1 MSYFV
6 TGGTGFIGRFLIDRL
21 LRERKGDIHVLVR
34 QSSLGRLEEMIER
47 WPDGP
52 KRVKPVVGDLTKPLL
67 GVDKKWLAAHKG
79 KIKHYFHLAAIY
91 DMTASDEFNQTVNV
105 EGTTNAVALANTLEV
120 GCLHLT
126 SSIAVAGDYEG
137 KFTEDMFDEG
147 QPLPSPY
154 HRTKFESEQ
163 IVRKAAEVP
172 WRVYRPVMVV
182 GDSRTGEMDKIDG
195 PYYLFKTI
203 QRLGNR
209 LPSWAPLAGPELG
222 RTNIVPVDYVVE
234 AIDHIAHKPGLDGR
248 AFHLSHP
255 KGQSTISVYNAIA
268 RCAGAPQIRMRVG
281 GPLGRLV
288 PVAGAALDSPG
299 IRQARDTLVRQTG
312 IPPEILGHV
321 DFKPDFDCTKTLKE
335 LKGTDIVCP
344 DFQSYVPVLWEY
356 WTQYLDPKPRMH
368 RAFAKSI
375 EGKTVVIT
383 GASSGI
389 GRETAIK
396 VARAGGIPILVARTL
411 SKLETERDAIIRSGG
426 QAYAYSCDLSD
437 LEAIDEL
444 VAVLLENHERIDVIV
459 NNAGRSIRRSI
470 ALSHERFHDFER
482 TMTLN
487 YFGAIRLT
495 MGLLPHMAAHGGGHI
510 TNISSIGV
518 QTAPPRFSAYIAS
531 KAALDA
537 WTRVVSSE
545 VIGDGITF
553 TTIHMP
559 LVRTPM
565 IAPTKIYDYFP
576 TASPA
581 DAADWICQSIVEKPK
596 HINTTIGTVGE
607 VSYALAPKVVD
618 QVLHAA
624 YRVFPDSAAARGSIE
639 DPTAKASMEQIAMAN
654 ALRGVHW

>member
-6 TGGTGFIGRFLIDRL
+6 TGGTGFIGRFLIDQL

-34 QSSLGRLEEMIER
+34 SGSLERLEQMIER
-47 WPDGP
+47 WPEGAA
-52 KRVKPVVGDLTKPLL
+52 RVKPVVGDLTQPLL
-67 GVDKKWLAAHKG
+67 GVDKKWLAANKG

-91 DMTASDEFNQTVNV
+91 DMTASDEFNQAVNV
-105 EGTTNAVALANTLEV
+105 EGTINAIDLANALEV
-120 GCLHLT
+120 GCLHHT
-126 SSIAVAGDYEG
+126 SSVAAAGDYDG
-137 KFTEDMFDEG
+137 KFTEDMFAEG

-154 HRTKFESEQ
+154 HRTKYESEAL
-163 IVRKAAEVP
+163 VRETATVP
-172 WRVYRPVMVV
+172 WRVYRPAIVV

-195 PYYLFKTI
+195 PYYLFKLI
-203 QRLGNR
+203 QRLGGS
-209 LPSWAPLAGPELG
+209 LPAWAPLAGPQLG
-222 RTNIVPVDYVVE
+222 RTNIVPVDYVVQ
-234 AIDHIAHKPGLDGR
+234 AMDHIAHKPKLDGR
-248 AFHLSHP
+248 AFHLVHP
-255 KGQSTISVYNAIA
+255 KGQSTISVYNSIA
-268 RCAGAPQIRMRVG
+268 RCAGAPQIRVKLG
-281 GPLGRLV
+281 GPISGLV
-288 PVAGAALDSPG
+288 PAAGAALNSPG
-299 IRQARDTLVRQTG
+299 LRQARDTLIRQAG

-321 DFKPDFDCTKTLKE
+321 DFKPTFDASQTLAA
-335 LKGTDIVCP
+335 LAGSDISCP
-344 DFQSYVPVLWEY
+344 DFNKYVPILWEY

-444 VAVLLENHERIDVIV
+444 VEVLLENHPRIDVVV

-470 ALSHERFHDFER
+470 ALSHDRFHDFER

-495 MGLLPHMAAHGGGHI
+495 MGLLPHMKAHGGGHI

-576 TASPA
+576 TTSPS

-624 YRVFPDSAAARGSIE
+624 YRVFPDSAAARGTAD
-639 DPTAKASMEQIAMAN
+639 DPTQRASMEQIAMAN